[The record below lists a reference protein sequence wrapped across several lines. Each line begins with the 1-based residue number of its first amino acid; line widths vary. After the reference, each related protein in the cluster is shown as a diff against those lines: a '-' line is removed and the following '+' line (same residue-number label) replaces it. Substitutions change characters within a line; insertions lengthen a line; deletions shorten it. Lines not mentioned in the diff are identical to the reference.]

1 LPVLDARRS
10 RAGRG
15 RLRRRVRPG
24 ARLRAHPLVRYLVIT
39 FTSNDAHLKVLH
51 PPVDLLPAKR
61 QLNRGFGDTLSRAFE
76 FAVSLGLFLFLGW
89 LIDRWLGTQP
99 VFMIVLTIFAFA
111 GLGVRLWI
119 SYDQEMRKHEA
130 AHRERHGVWP

>member
-1 LPVLDARRS
+1 M
-10 RAGRG
+10 
-15 RLRRRVRPG
+15 
-24 ARLRAHPLVRYLVIT
+24 
-39 FTSNDAHLKVLH
+39 
-51 PPVDLLPAKR
+51 DLLPAKR

-111 GLGVRLWI
+111 GLGVRMWI

-130 AHRERHGVWP
+130 AHRDRHGVWS